1 MFGTVAGVLVATM
14 ALLAACNSWD
24 APIPATPTPDAPC
37 GAIGVVCSHD
47 EKGYLCCSEGE
58 VCGGTVGCPIGAC
71 CYEGLDGER
80 RTRQRGASP

>member
-14 ALLAACNSWD
+14 ALLAACNTWD

-58 VCGGTVGCPIGAC
+58 VCGAAGTSCPAGEC
-71 CYEGLDGER
+71 CYEGEDGMAKR
-80 RTRQRGASP
+80 KAARAR

>member
-14 ALLAACNSWD
+14 ALLAACNTWD

-37 GAIGVVCSHD
+37 GPIGVVCPGR
-47 EKGYLCCSEGE
+47 ECCSEGE

-71 CYEGLDGER
+71 CFEGPAGDGMAMR
-80 RTRQRGASP
+80 KATRAR